1 MKEIIGR
8 IIIDIDRVELNKL
21 FVVDDMKRSIENGFH
36 RCCTHCGSIN
46 KFDSED
52 IIYTGHTANLYC
64 ESCGEKEQLN
74 AYYEKFAKKVMP
86 QKNGCSYA
94 IPTDEYHGWKCS
106 VTDDACMFILP
117 NAKACAQKFN
127 EGPLAERVDEEVYQ
141 MDLLCKE
148 YLNINKYFQDKMDHI
163 LSSFNEILGKKKYTE
178 VITRILIKEWSCI
191 NNPEEK
197 REISIRTNKIQN
209 DTIQN
214 IFGYFGINI
223 RECDGFSSI
232 EWDENTFK

>member
-1 MKEIIGR
+1 
-8 IIIDIDRVELNKL
+8 
-21 FVVDDMKRSIENGFH
+21 
-36 RCCTHCGSIN
+36 
-46 KFDSED
+46 
-52 IIYTGHTANLYC
+52 
-64 ESCGEKEQLN
+64 
-74 AYYEKFAKKVMP
+74 
-86 QKNGCSYA
+86 
-94 IPTDEYHGWKCS
+94 
-106 VTDDACMFILP
+106 MFILP

-127 EGPLAERVDEEVYQ
+127 EGPLAKRVDEEVYQ

-148 YLNINKYFQDKMDHI
+148 YLNINKYFRDKMDHI

-214 IFGYFGINI
+214 IFGYFAFHY
-223 RECDGFSSI
+223 RECLI
-232 EWDENTFK
+232 LLLQKYMVHIMIL